1 MESHEAAPNT
11 FGTSFL
17 LLGRRFQYLPK
28 LKGSGTQS
36 ERYYF
41 DIHVAGSYVYLT
53 NNEGVGLR
61 VFDISDPA
69 NPVEVGSYNTTNDT
83 VAVDV
88 SGSYEYLADRY
99 DFIWARNGGIRIIDL
114 LAGN

>member
-1 MESHEAAPNT
+1 MGSHEAVPEPCE
-11 FGTSFL
+11 TSFF

-41 DIHVAGSYVYLT
+41 DIRVAGSYVYLA

-61 VFDISDPA
+61 VFDVSDPT
-69 NPVEVGSYNTTNDT
+69 NPVEVGSYNTPNDT

-88 SGSYEYLADRY
+88 SGSYAYLADRY
-99 DFIWARNGGIRIIDL
+99 DFIGLEMGESAS
-114 LAGN
+114 